1 MWNPL
6 VMTALSSLISAL
18 VAAVVSAVVMKVRVV
33 RKASAD
39 AKQES
44 EEVKDL
50 VLHIATMVCRMVI
63 YSDKFSIDEK
73 LEAYVVYRDK
83 CHANHLT
90 KKHMDGLVGMDV
102 DEYLEKHCKI

>member
-1 MWNPL
+1 MENPF

-18 VAAVVSAVVMKVRVV
+18 VAAVVSALIMKVRVV

-44 EEVKDL
+44 EELKKL
-50 VLHIATMVCRMVI
+50 ILQNTLMTCRMVI

-73 LEAYVVYRDK
+73 LDAYVLYRDE
-83 CHANHLT
+83 CHGNHQT
-90 KKHMDGLVGMDV
+90 KTYMDGQVGMDV
-102 DEYLEKHCKI
+102 DEYLNKHRNS